1 MLAKF
6 SHIIYKCFHPQVS
19 DRFQTALKTSLL
31 SDLYYVKEMLI
42 LNMATQ
48 YDFKRVS
55 STHLFDS

>member
-19 DRFQTALKTSLL
+19 DCSKDFPVLN
-31 SDLYYVKEMLI
+31 LYYLKEMLI
-42 LNMATQ
+42 LNMATR
-48 YDFKRVS
+48 YDFKRAS